1 MFICGKE
8 QHKRGEIMNVSYL
21 KFGENKVYLTET
33 NGVNAEEHKLELTI
47 KAEDNTFEDI
57 KYSFSDLDNVT
68 IYTAIVQE
76 DDRETDEIVQQYF
89 DNFTKLD
96 KLSYNLDSDTYTV
109 TLVVPNEIE
118 ARLAEL
124 EDAVN
129 FMLMGGD
136 E

>member
-1 MFICGKE
+1 
-8 QHKRGEIMNVSYL
+8 MNVSYL
-21 KFGENKVYLTET
+21 KIGENKLYLAEI

-47 KAEDNTFEDI
+47 KAEDNTFEGI
-57 KYSFSDLDNVT
+57 KDSFSDLDNVT

-76 DDRETDEIVQQYF
+76 DGRETDEIVQQYF

-96 KLSYNLDSDTYTV
+96 KLTYNLDSDTYTV
-109 TLVVPNEIE
+109 TLVVPNEVE
-118 ARLAEL
+118 ARLSEL

>member
-1 MFICGKE
+1 MGKNRI
-8 QHKRGEIMNVSYL
+8 KRGKTMNVSYL
-21 KFGENKVYLTET
+21 KIGDKKLYLAEI
-33 NGVNAEEHKLELTI
+33 NGVNAEEHKLDLTI
-47 KAEDNTFEDI
+47 KAEDNTFEDV
-57 KYSFSDLDNVT
+57 KGLFSDLDNIT
-68 IYTAIVQE
+68 IYSAIVQE
-76 DDRETDEIVQQYF
+76 DGRETDEIVQQYF

-109 TLVVPNEIE
+109 TLVVPNEVE
-118 ARLAEL
+118 ARLSEL

>member
-1 MFICGKE
+1 
-8 QHKRGEIMNVSYL
+8 MNVSYL
-21 KFGENKVYLTET
+21 KLGDKKFYLTEV

-57 KYSFSDLDNVT
+57 KDSFSDLDNIT
-68 IYTAIVQE
+68 IYSAIVQE
-76 DDRETDEIVQQYF
+76 DGRETDEIVQQYF

-96 KLSYNLDSDTYTV
+96 KLAYNLDSDTYTV
-109 TLVVPNEIE
+109 TLIVPNEVE

-124 EDAVN
+124 EDAMN
-129 FMLMGGD
+129 FLLMGG

>member
-1 MFICGKE
+1 
-8 QHKRGEIMNVSYL
+8 MNVSYL
-21 KFGENKVYLTET
+21 KIGENKLYLTEI
-33 NGVNAEEHKLELTI
+33 NGVNAEENKLELTI
-47 KAEDNTFEDI
+47 KAEDNTFEGVKD
-57 KYSFSDLDNVT
+57 SFSDLDNVT
-68 IYTAIVQE
+68 IYSAIAQE
-76 DDRETDEIVQQYF
+76 DGRETDEIVQQYF

-96 KLSYNLDSDTYTV
+96 KLSYNLDSDAYTV

-118 ARLAEL
+118 ARLSEL

>member
-1 MFICGKE
+1 
-8 QHKRGEIMNVSYL
+8 MNVSYL
-21 KFGENKVYLTET
+21 KIGENKLYLAEI

-47 KAEDNTFEDI
+47 KAEDNTFEGI
-57 KYSFSDLDNVT
+57 KDSFSDLDNVT

-76 DDRETDEIVQQYF
+76 DGRETDEIVQQYF

-96 KLSYNLDSDTYTV
+96 NLDSDTYTV
-109 TLVVPNEIE
+109 TLVVPNEVE
-118 ARLAEL
+118 ARLSEL

>member
-1 MFICGKE
+1 
-8 QHKRGEIMNVSYL
+8 MNTQYL
-21 KFGENKVYLTET
+21 KIGENKLYLTET

-47 KAEDNTFEDI
+47 KAEDSTFEDI
-57 KYSFSDLDNVT
+57 KDSFSGLDNVT
-68 IYTAIVQE
+68 IYSAIVQE
-76 DDRETDEIVQQYF
+76 DGRETDEIVQQYF

-109 TLVVPNEIE
+109 TLVVPNEVE
-118 ARLAEL
+118 ARLSEL

-129 FMLMGGD
+129 FLVMGGN

>member
-1 MFICGKE
+1 
-8 QHKRGEIMNVSYL
+8 MNVSYL
-21 KFGENKVYLTET
+21 KIGDNKLYLTET
-33 NGVNAEEHKLELTI
+33 NGVNAEENKLELTI
-47 KAEDNTFEDI
+47 KAEDNTFESI
-57 KYSFSDLDNVT
+57 KDSFSDLDNVT
-68 IYTAIVQE
+68 IYSAILQE
-76 DDRETDEIVQQYF
+76 DGRETDEIVQQYF

>member
-1 MFICGKE
+1 
-8 QHKRGEIMNVSYL
+8 MNVSYL
-21 KFGENKVYLTET
+21 KIGDKKLYLAEI
-33 NGVNAEEHKLELTI
+33 NGVNAEEHKLDLTI
-47 KAEDNTFEDI
+47 KAEDNTFEDV
-57 KYSFSDLDNVT
+57 KGLFSDLDNIT
-68 IYTAIVQE
+68 IYSAIVQE
-76 DDRETDEIVQQYF
+76 DGRETDEIVQQYF

-109 TLVVPNEIE
+109 TLVVPNEVE
-118 ARLAEL
+118 ARLSEL

>member
-1 MFICGKE
+1 
-8 QHKRGEIMNVSYL
+8 MNVSYL
-21 KFGENKVYLTET
+21 KIGENKLYLTET
-33 NGVNAEEHKLELTI
+33 NGVNAEENKLELNI
-47 KAEDNTFEDI
+47 KAENNTFESI
-57 KYSFSDLDNVT
+57 KDSFSDLDNVT
-68 IYTAIVQE
+68 VYSAIVQE
-76 DDRETDEIVQQYF
+76 DGRETDEIVQQYF

-96 KLSYNLDSDTYTV
+96 KLTYNLDSDTYTV

-118 ARLAEL
+118 ARLSEL